1 MGIVFFGWAAFAFL
15 VASIAVSKGRPAI
28 GWLILGAIFG
38 IFALIAVCAMPRID
52 RSA

>member
-1 MGIVFFGWAAFAFL
+1 MGFIVTYWAIFAFL
-15 VASIAVSKGRPAI
+15 VASIAVSKGRHAI

-52 RSA
+52 RA

>member
-1 MGIVFFGWAAFAFL
+1 MGLIITCWAAFTFL
-15 VASIAVSKGRPAI
+15 IAAIAVSKGRYAI
-28 GWLILGAIFG
+28 VWLILGGLFG